1 MRGADAMYY
10 ADDDSSEQE
19 GLPLPETVATT
30 LQSPSAPNSEGH
42 EDDDDMERAALQG
55 SDALAY

>member
-1 MRGADAMYY
+1 MYY

-19 GLPLPETVATT
+19 GLPLPATGATT
-30 LQSPSAPNSEGH
+30 LQSPSAPNSEGL

>member
-1 MRGADAMYY
+1 MYY

-30 LQSPSAPNSEGH
+30 LQSPSGPVYEDR